1 MITFATDKKVGEK
14 MIYIAQQKRKFCVI
28 EI

>member
-14 MIYIAQQKRKFCVI
+14 MICIAQQKRKFCVI